1 MATDGKSTRAYR
13 GKAAT
18 DRSSE
23 RREKLVDAGLT
34 LFGTQGYAATT
45 VKQLCTEAG
54 LTERYFYESF
64 DNREA
69 LFTAVATQ
77 CVAGLAD
84 AIYRARASAQKA
96 PEAQID
102 ALMETFFAWF
112 EDDPRRTRIQLY
124 EPLLISPAFQTLY
137 HDVTGLFVAM
147 MRDAVAEWFE
157 AAIRELDLDLDLLAA
172 GLVGCAVETVKEWA
186 YTGYARPRADV
197 VRSTRFLFHAAAQGL
212 RSATPR
218 LAIADGR

>member
-1 MATDGKSTRAYR
+1 MTTDGKSTRAYR

-34 LFGTQGYAATT
+34 LFGTQGYGATT
-45 VKQLCTEAG
+45 VKQICNEAQ

-69 LFTAVATQ
+69 LFAAVATK
-77 CVAGLAD
+77 CVTGLAE
-84 AIYRARASAQKA
+84 AIYLARASAPSL

-102 ALMETFFAWF
+102 AIMETFFGWF

-137 HDVTGLFVAM
+137 HDVTALFVAM
-147 MRDAVAEWFE
+147 MRDAVADWFE
-157 AAIRELDLDLDLLAA
+157 DAIRALALDADLLAA

-186 YTGYARPRADV
+186 YTGYARPRSDV
-197 VRSTRFLFHAAAQGL
+197 VRSTRFLFRAAAEGL
-212 RSATPR
+212 RRAVPPTSAS
-218 LAIADGR
+218 